1 MKAVGYVMLAFLT
14 VSASMPS
21 WGQQNSKPRTEYSE
35 FAEVAV
41 GASQNG
47 VFAELDILRLGRH
60 WLAPFGLEGTVLGL
74 ADYIGHEETVLSA
87 PQLGIYFPIFSSGTD
102 EGGPKL
108 QRGFMN
114 LIVRSNLLNYN
125 IQNGKGF
132 PPFLDLSLEWRSQF
146 TVLTH
151 TIIKCAYRHQIKPFH
166 HNGGASD
173 ISGIFASVHVVVGVS
188 RFGR

>member
-1 MKAVGYVMLAFLT
+1 MKAVGYAMLAFLT

-47 VFAELDILRLGRH
+47 VFAELEILRLGRH
-60 WLAPFGLEGTVLGL
+60 WLASFGLEGTVLSL
-74 ADYIGHEETVLSA
+74 VDYIGHEETVLSA
-87 PQLGIYFPIFSSGTD
+87 PQLGVYFPIFGSGTD

-114 LIVRSNLLNYN
+114 LIVRSNLLNYD

-132 PPFLDLSLEWRSQF
+132 PLFLDLSLEWRSQF

-151 TIIKCAYRHQIKPFH
+151 TIIKCAYRHQMKPSD

-173 ISGIFASVHVVVGVS
+173 ISGIFASIHVVVGVS